1 MSSFGKNK
9 YICDDGTPTAVYARS
24 LPITLTGGGVIDMS
38 ASYYKI
44 TASAPSQ
51 PSSIIQANGFSVGAK
66 KGQILN
72 ITLTALA
79 NSGTSVIVPTAS
91 APISQGTSNTIIAP
105 GYPNGCASI
114 TLSVAGSYVTLMYLG
129 DNKFIVIDASASGTA
144 FA

>member
-44 TASAPSQ
+44 TASAASQ

-72 ITLTALA
+72 ITLTAVT

-91 APISQGTSNTIIAP
+91 APISQGTSNTIVAP
-105 GYPNGCASI
+105 GFANGCASI
-114 TLSVAGSYVTLMYLG
+114 TLAAAGNYVTLLYLG
-129 DNKFIVIDASASGTA
+129 DNKFIVIDFSGAA